1 MCRAVTAQED
11 NEGGVDL
18 VSGIK
23 DFFDAY
29 GRNARLYPAI
39 LVMVPLLALPSVL
52 GSIQAISRFAV
63 TALFGIALLYAL
75 THVVRAFGKKA
86 EIRLLAQWGGL
97 PTTRWLLWSDPTL
110 DVITKQRY
118 HNFLRE
124 KDLPMPSAHD
134 ERADPDGARQRLAS
148 AVIWLRN
155 NRRGD
160 LYRILHGENAS
171 YGFRRNLYGA
181 KSLGIILSVISACV
195 SAGFAAV
202 ALSQS
207 PAPTFLD
214 SLIAIPSEVRTGF
227 VVSLAWFCGWLFV
240 TPAWVR
246 ESAELYAKALLET
259 CDAPSI

>member
-1 MCRAVTAQED
+1 M
-11 NEGGVDL
+11 
-18 VSGIK
+18 SGIK

-39 LVMVPLLALPSVL
+39 LVLVPLLALPSVL
-52 GSIQAISRFAV
+52 SSIQAISGFTV
-63 TALFGIALLYAL
+63 TALLGIALLYAL
-75 THVVRAFGKKA
+75 THVVRALGKKA
-86 EIRLLAQWGGL
+86 EIRLLAQWGDL

-110 DVITKQRY
+110 DASTKQRY
-118 HNFLRE
+118 YDFLRE
-124 KDLPMPSAHD
+124 KGLPMPSAHD
-134 ERADPDGARQRLAS
+134 QRADPDGTRQRLAS
-148 AVIWLRN
+148 AVTWLRN

-181 KSLGIILSVISACV
+181 KPLGIALSVISACV

-202 ALSQS
+202 ALFRS
-207 PAPTFLD
+207 PALTFLD
-214 SLIAIPSEVRTGF
+214 SLNAIPSEVRIGF
-227 VVSLAWFCGWLFV
+227 IVSLAWFCGWLFV

-246 ESAELYAKALLET
+246 ESAELYAKVLLET